1 MYGRKPQDR
10 FYFGLGACAR
20 HIGETGDAFRPDG
33 PVGPLDHKN
42 RFLRLPVAFVSATES
57 ARHTNVHGEMLW
69 HAMFDASYT
78 RPGDYLV
85 VGDGTYFIASQ
96 APLLPVLCVRTNRT
110 VSISQASMHT
120 SVALN
125 GYGGYTP
132 IAKRVLMANWPASVL
147 GESHSGNSAA
157 GLPTDQAVPFWR
169 ILLPLSEGVT
179 LSPGDIVTD
188 DLGRT
193 AIIVGS
199 ELTNLGW
206 RISAKMATT

>member
-1 MYGRKPQDR
+1 M
-10 FYFGLGACAR
+10 
-20 HIGETGDAFRPDG
+20 GELGDAFRPEG
-33 PVGPLDHKN
+33 PSDPLDRKN
-42 RFLRLPVAFVSATES
+42 RFLRLPTAFVP
-57 ARHTNVHGEMLW
+57 ARGTGSHTNVYGEALW
-69 HAMFDASYT
+69 HGLFDASYT

-85 VGDGTYFIASQ
+85 VGAGTYFIASQ

-110 VSISQASMHT
+110 ISASRAGMQT
-120 SVALN
+120 NAALN

-132 IAKRVLMANWPASVL
+132 SARRMLMEKWPASVL
-147 GESHSGNSAA
+147 GDGRSASSSA
-157 GLPTDQAVPFWR
+157 GLPTDQAAPIWD
-169 ILLPLSEGVT
+169 ILLPSVAGVL

-193 AIIVGS
+193 AIIAGS